1 MNQRLYTIKLGSRIW
16 ETTSLHEYACF
27 IFSFINRGKSKSEP
41 FKVSSVPYSGAE
53 IPTVIN
59 VN

>member
-16 ETTSLHEYACF
+16 ETTSFFESWKF
-27 IFSFINRGKSKSEP
+27 IFAFSGNGSEA
-41 FKVSSVPYSGAE
+41 FNFSSQPYSGAE